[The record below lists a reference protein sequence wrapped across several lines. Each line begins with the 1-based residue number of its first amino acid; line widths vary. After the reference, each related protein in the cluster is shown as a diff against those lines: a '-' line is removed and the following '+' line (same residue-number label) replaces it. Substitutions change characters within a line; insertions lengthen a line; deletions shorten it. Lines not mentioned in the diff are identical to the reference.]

1 MMSAKFQWV
10 FFGVVI
16 CVGVIGAWFFF
27 ARISTTVVPHVSAC
41 TEETKICPD
50 GGTVGRV
57 GPACE
62 FTPCEVSVYNWIV
75 SDSGSKNRA
84 GAPLT
89 NVSLS
94 LNGKES
100 SVGAYEGSCAEIG
113 VPEWPLLE
121 GEKAGL
127 ACWFETAG
135 TEIGVFEEQG
145 HLVLKKAPLSVG
157 VDGASIARGAFEVM
171 RSLGSD
177 VP

>member
-1 MMSAKFQWV
+1 MMSAKFQWA
-10 FFGVVI
+10 FFGVII

-27 ARISTTVVPHVSAC
+27 VRTPSVLVPPVTAC
-41 TEETKICPD
+41 TEEAKICPD
-50 GGTVGRV
+50 GSTVGRV

-62 FTPCEVSVYNWIV
+62 FTPCGVPVYNWIV

-89 NVSLS
+89 NVLLS

-100 SVGAYEGSCAEIG
+100 SVGTYEGSCAEIG

-145 HLVLKKAPLSVG
+145 RLVLKKALLSVG
-157 VDGASIARGAFEVM
+157 ADGSSITRGIFEMV
-171 RSLGSD
+171 RGLGSD